1 MYLLIVY
8 FGETLTKDLLYSF
21 LPLFFFFFLLFK
33 QVVLNL
39 EIQLQYVRPFFFFY
53 CYCGSFNYL
62 FIRHSQQ
69 EIGNYFCQILE
80 LGIYFQQ

>member
-8 FGETLTKDLLYSF
+8 FGETLTKDTLYSF
-21 LPLFFFFFLLFK
+21 STLFFFSFIFRH
-33 QVVLNL
+33 VVLNL
-39 EIQLQYVRPFFFFY
+39 GIQLQYVRLFFSPY
-53 CYCGSFNYL
+53 YYCGLFNYL